1 MLNREGEGC
10 FIVRGEVLNR
20 KGKRCLI
27 VRGRDA

>member
-1 MLNREGEGC
+1 MLYREGEGC

>member
-1 MLNREGEGC
+1 MLNREGERC
-10 FIVRGEVLNR
+10 LIVRGELLKR